1 MSQGPP
7 PGGPPQGHPGPPGPP
22 PPMMHMHP
30 MQMQQM
36 QQMHPMMMQQM
47 MMEQSVQAP
56 PAPKD
61 DEPTPI
67 CRYLLTYLPTWVGA
81 VRKLRDNLGVL
92 SWSAKCLLKYRYPI

>member
-7 PGGPPQGHPGPPGPP
+7 PGGPPQGHTGPPGPP

-67 CRYLLTYLPTWVGA
+67 CRYLSTYLSTLTGLIIVH
-81 VRKLRDNLGVL
+81 RTL
-92 SWSAKCLLKYRYPI
+92 